1 MLVTSH
7 LSIEWI
13 KYSVEKK
20 YLPLFFICYSLC
32 LDLCCYYVLLISIYL
47 LLSSGCSLPINY
59 FLNCLCMCGFLTRLL
74 LIKGFQFRQYMFLD
88 LGSHCS
94 IAILEALIQWSGVC
108 GHYIS
113 YCLLQHMASFYL
125 NISLN
130 GEKNCLVSIHTSI
143 LFFFFFLVKAER
155 IVHFLFHHPAA

>member
-1 MLVTSH
+1 MSCWYQFISFWVLV
-7 LSIEWI
+7 
-13 KYSVEKK
+13 V
-20 YLPLFFICYSLC
+20 LF
-32 LDLCCYYVLLISIYL
+32 D
-47 LLSSGCSLPINY
+47 Y

-74 LIKGFQFRQYMFLD
+74 LIKGFQIRQYMFLD

-94 IAILEALIQWSGVC
+94 IAMLEALIQSSGVC
-108 GHYIS
+108 GQYIS

-143 LFFFFFLVKAER
+143 LFFFFFGKSR
-155 IVHFLFHHPAA
+155 KNSSLFISSPCCVIRYCCHIPKGLPF